1 MVPKLKY
8 LFILVIIQTVNS
20 NLIWDATYPAID
32 QSLHEEA
39 IDPVL
44 CEEHINYAITDSFLR
59 LQFIDSGIRTPKG
72 ILDGN
77 TVDLGNYH
85 QCLGI
90 NRQLEDSELQ
100 GKYCLI
106 RVPLNQTLNIPQLPG
121 LTDIHEFEI
130 NEIKAG
136 FQRAHEINVGARRLG
151 GIFNNDTRLAP
162 QSPLA
167 SINLR
172 VAVCVPKTCSTKQA
186 IDSLLFNISAFG
198 FEYTEEF
205 CRVPND
211 KPWVAA
217 DYVAVVLLS
226 LIGVLSLISTVYDVL
241 VQFVLKNVV
250 RKPIYALF
258 SIYTNGQR
266 LMNFTTGSD
275 ALHCVDGIRALA
287 MIWVLIGHTTT
298 ENFWANPLTG
308 SQWIASPE
316 ALWLSAAHITVDT
329 FFTLSGLLVVYTTAG
344 KLSGKKLLQN
354 LHLFYL
360 NRLLRMFPVL
370 ATGVLL
376 EASLFNR
383 VSDGP
388 YWLWM
393 SDLVDRCRAFWWSTL
408 LHMQNYMNPERVCI
422 GQTWYLAIDVQ
433 LHILSPLVLFWV
445 LSGSKKLAWLAL
457 AITFVLQLSAATVYN
472 FLMEFPSSLISP
484 NRGPDEMSNYMFKY
498 YVNTLTRASPYL
510 VGMIIGYVLSLYRGT
525 KVRLS
530 MGLVIFNYAW
540 ATALL
545 SFVIYSSYPILQPS
559 WDNQPLDSL
568 YNSFIRPA
576 WALGLGWLIFACVHG
591 YAGPINWLLSLRIWK
606 LPARLSYAMYILHF
620 GLMIAVNSS
629 AITPPFFSPEGLLFK
644 FLGHFGL
651 VFIVAFVVVLFIE
664 APCTILF
671 KKLLNGVPK
680 KEKKPA
686 VEPEAA
692 KETGKEV

>member
-44 CEEHINYAITDSFLR
+44 CEEQINYVITDSFLR
-59 LQFIDSGIRTPKG
+59 LQFIDAGIRTPKG

-121 LTDIHEFEI
+121 LTDIDEFEI
-130 NEIKAG
+130 NEIKAR
-136 FQRAHEINVGARRLG
+136 FQGAHEINVGARRLG
-151 GIFNNDTRLAP
+151 GIFNNDT
-162 QSPLA
+162 SPLA
-167 SINLR
+167 SLNLR

-266 LMNFTTGSD
+266 LMNFTTGPD
-275 ALHCVDGIRALA
+275 ALNCVDGIRALA
-287 MIWVLIGHTTT
+287 MIWVLIGHTFIT
-298 ENFWANPLTG
+298 ESFYANPFDG
-308 SQWIASPE
+308 IQVMRSPE
-316 ALWLSAAHITVDT
+316 GLWISAAHITVDT

-354 LHLFYL
+354 LHLYYL

-388 YWLWM
+388 YWSGM

-408 LHMQNYMNPERVCI
+408 LHMQNYMSPERTCI

-433 LHILSPLVLFWV
+433 LHILSPLVLFWL

-484 NRGPDEMSNYMFKY
+484 NRRPDEMSNYMFKY

-510 VGMIIGYVLSLYRGT
+510 
-525 KVRLS
+525 
-530 MGLVIFNYAW
+530 GLVIFNYAC

-620 GLMIAVNSS
+620 GLMVAVNSS
-629 AITPPFFSPEGLLFK
+629 AITPPFFSPEGLMFK